1 MKKNIAGVLFT
12 ETGILIEKSYQQ
24 DFETKKVFKEEVFTG
39 VFLMLAQRIIK
50 NRMMHCRQQ
59 LHIHLASATHIA
71 EDLIAWQ
78 GGHFN
83 VNVWLEMEKALEL
96 KDARELNTIQCQQ
109 IIRAM
114 LLNQVG
120 SWVYDVDMTTW
131 TKCKEGDKNISDDFK
146 NFISEQMLV
155 GMQPVPTC
163 E

>member
-1 MKKNIAGVLFT
+1 MKNIADVLFT
-12 ETGILIEKSYQQ
+12 EKGIMIEKSYQQ
-24 DFETKKVFKEEVFTG
+24 DFETKKVFKEEMFTG

-83 VNVWLEMEKALEL
+83 VLVWREMEKALEL

-114 LLNQVG
+114 LLNQVS

>member
-12 ETGILIEKSYQQ
+12 ETGIMIEKSYQQ
-24 DFETKKVFKEEVFTG
+24 DFETNKVFKEEVFTG

-50 NRMMHCRQQ
+50 NRMMHCRHQ
-59 LHIHLASATHIA
+59 LHTNLANATHITK
-71 EDLIAWQ
+71 DLIAWK

-114 LLNQVG
+114 LLNQVSG
-120 SWVYDVDMTTW
+120 WVYDVDMTTW
-131 TKCKEGDKNISDDFK
+131 TKFKEGDKCISDDFK
-146 NFISEQMLV
+146 NFISEQLLV

>member
-12 ETGILIEKSYQQ
+12 ETGIMIEKSYQQ

-39 VFLMLAQRIIK
+39 VFLILAQRIIK

-114 LLNQVG
+114 LLEQVG
-120 SWVYDVDMTTW
+120 NWVYDVDMTTW
-131 TKCKEGDKNISDDFK
+131 TKCQEGDKKISEDFK
-146 NFISEQMLV
+146 NFITEQMLV
-155 GMQPVPTC
+155 GMQPVR

>member
-12 ETGILIEKSYQQ
+12 ETGIMIEKSYQQ
-24 DFETKKVFKEEVFTG
+24 DFGTKKVFKEEVFTG
-39 VFLMLAQRIIK
+39 VFLILAQRIIK

-83 VNVWLEMEKALEL
+83 VLVWQEMEKALEL

-114 LLNQVG
+114 LLDQVG
-120 SWVYDVDMTTW
+120 GWVYDVDMTTW
-131 TKCKEGDKNISDDFK
+131 TKCQEGDKKISDDFK
-146 NFISEQMLV
+146 NFITEKMLV
-155 GMQPVPTC
+155 GMQPVR